1 MTDRDPRGPSTPPGA
16 PDAPGASGAPA
27 APERRRAKAPDHRPT
42 WLVLL
47 SALTLLYGGSLLV
60 SSLDG
65 LGHPHAPARPP
76 TPRALTPAEEVIA
89 RQIADVDAR
98 VAADH
103 ARALRGKALVSL
115 PVGLVMLFA
124 AAATLS
130 RDRRGRALALGAAWL
145 GIAYQLGTAALTYPV
160 LRDFARAG
168 APLYAQF
175 LALGTDAAG
184 ATPELISKMLM
195 ASFTFTV
202 VVAISGSLIMIRYF
216 GGRRGRVL
224 YGLERARPG
233 DRARA
238 SGRPSSGGG

>member
-1 MTDRDPRGPSTPPGA
+1 M
-16 PDAPGASGAPA
+16 
-27 APERRRAKAPDHRPT
+27 
-42 WLVLL
+42 
-47 SALTLLYGGSLLV
+47 

-89 RQIADVDAR
+89 RQIADVDTR

-103 ARALRGKALVSL
+103 ARALRGKAVASL

-175 LALGTDAAG
+175 LALGVDGAG
-184 ATPELISKMLM
+184 ASPELIS
-195 ASFTFTV
+195 
-202 VVAISGSLIMIRYF
+202 
-216 GGRRGRVL
+216 
-224 YGLERARPG
+224 
-233 DRARA
+233 
-238 SGRPSSGGG
+238 